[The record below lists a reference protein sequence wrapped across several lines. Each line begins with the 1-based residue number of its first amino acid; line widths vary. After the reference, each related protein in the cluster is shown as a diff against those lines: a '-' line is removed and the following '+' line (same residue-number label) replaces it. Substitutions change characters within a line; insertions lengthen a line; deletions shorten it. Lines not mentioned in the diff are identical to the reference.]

1 MVVVERRYLSNLN
14 ELVTWIYT
22 QSQIRSDQEVRELRE
37 VKRDAEDGCKAGGC
51 CRLIS
56 ASCRTSPASDEREVG
71 QVGLDNFQTFQAR
84 SSNRVRFCQ
93 PHPSLH

>member
-22 QSQIRSDQEVRELRE
+22 KPIRADGVIELRE
-37 VKRDAEDGCKAGGC
+37 VKGDAEDGCKAGGC

-56 ASCRTSPASDEREVG
+56 AGCRTSPASDEREVG

-93 PHPSLH
+93 PRPSLH